1 MKDILQHSG
10 PTLFRN
16 IKVMKDKENL
26 RSCHRLDKTKET
38 GQVPGVLDWIL
49 EWKKSDVSKKMGEI

>member
-1 MKDILQHSG
+1 M
-10 PTLFRN
+10 LFRN

-26 RSCHRLDKTKET
+26 RSCYRLDKTKET

-49 EWKKSDVSKKMGEI
+49 EWKKIRC